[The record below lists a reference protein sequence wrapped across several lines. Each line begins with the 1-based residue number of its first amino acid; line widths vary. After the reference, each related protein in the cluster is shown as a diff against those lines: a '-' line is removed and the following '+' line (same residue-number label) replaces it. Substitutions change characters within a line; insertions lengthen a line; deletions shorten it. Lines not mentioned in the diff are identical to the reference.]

1 MDAFAG
7 IEYRAQPVI
16 TVDGIGLVPVP
27 PDAAEGF
34 CCLVCLAAAAT
45 RHPRIC
51 V

>member
-7 IEYRAQPVI
+7 IEHCAQLVI
-16 TVDGIGLVPVP
+16 IVDGSGLVPVP

-45 RHPRIC
+45 GHPRIC